1 MTSTDSK
8 KKMKKQ
14 YEDAKKKTK
23 KAKTVSIVVFAV
35 WGAYTLYQINA
46 GAPGYEDLMEKM
58 QEFDM
63 GGLKEELPW
72 IIAGM
77 ASKFLMFK
85 CLTYVVFTDLLMVSV
100 FDSADD
106 ELRASKDGE
115 IDEDKM
121 ELLKDWHKVFP

>member
-1 MTSTDSK
+1 MGYKGFVMTSTDSK

-77 ASKFLMFK
+77 ASK
-85 CLTYVVFTDLLMVSV
+85 LLMVSV

-115 IDEDKM
+115 LDEDKM
-121 ELLKDWHKVFP
+121 ELLKDW